1 LDQRNTVHFS
11 PSLMSQEVSS
21 PSDHS
26 LHDLQFK
33 KKDTKSK
40 NFRKRKELVT
50 IAETQEESSSRRNL
64 ADLLEE
70 KREVQKLRTRTYG
83 VNLAVAKA
91 GATLT
96 NPVPQS
102 EASIGLESQ
111 FTAETN
117 VEVQDEN
124 LAKYIDQKLKEQRG
138 ESLQTE
144 TKKQTD
150 EEMLYSI
157 PDRLKTSRI
166 DTAAGSGIVTGI
178 VEVELPESYK
188 LKNIED
194 TAKAQQQLQAQGEKN
209 GNQRGKSENDKSG
222 EMSLPSNFN
231 ADFSNY
237 AKSSGQQLSGKATD
251 DATLERYKKRF
262 RQH

>member
-1 LDQRNTVHFS
+1 
-11 PSLMSQEVSS
+11 MSQEVSS

-237 AKSSGQQLSGKATD
+237 AKSSGQQLNGKATD